1 MNDGDDG
8 EDDGGVVEEGPEDAV
23 TSSPS
28 CDPWTSQGC

>member
-8 EDDGGVVEEGPEDAV
+8 EDDGVVEEVPEDAV

>member
-8 EDDGGVVEEGPEDAV
+8 EDDGGVAAEAPEDAV